1 MTESWVDEPGS
12 VTRSSFFEQGLE
24 FTLRGDGLHQYHF
37 ANDLTWSGGPGYYF
51 IRNQRVIFGLQGVIS
66 GEYKDVDRF
75 RGRPAEDT
83 GITSLSAGPR
93 VVASFGR
100 VSAEIAVGFPFLINN
115 TALQAV
121 PDYRISAAFA
131 LRF

>member
-1 MTESWVDEPGS
+1 M
-12 VTRSSFFEQGLE
+12 
-24 FTLRGDGLHQYHF
+24 
-37 ANDLTWSGGPGYYF
+37 
-51 IRNQRVIFGLQGVIS
+51 IRDRRAIFGLQGVIS

-75 RGRPAEDT
+75 RGRTAEDT

-93 VVASFGR
+93 VVASFGQL
-100 VSAEIAVGFPFLINN
+100 SAEIAVGFPFLIYN

-131 LRF
+131 IRF